1 MNRWIF
7 LCALSLPLAAQSEL
21 LTAVEARTLAE
32 RMVQLAESTS
42 VTAPGLAR
50 AAAPMLE
57 NLSQDDK
64 AVKMAGRLTISTAY
78 SLLADSRSYLA
89 LADGIPKPFPPNPTA
104 KQQYNE
110 LRDLIERLDI
120 HIRAMLAV
128 TEAQLRGADR
138 DNLRRYSEANKTVGA
153 PTPQRVLFYG
163 DSITDG
169 WRLNE
174 YFPGKDFVNRGISG
188 QITGEMLG
196 RMQADVIANR
206 PAAMLILAGTNDIA
220 RGVSVETI
228 QNNMKMIAD
237 LAEKHSIKVI
247 IASILPTSDH
257 HKATD
262 PRFEMT
268 RGRPLAVI
276 RELNQHLAS
285 MCQKRG
291 FTYLNYYDAMVDSTG
306 QLKAELANDGLH
318 PNAEGYR
325 VMAPL
330 AQAAIQKTLGGPR
343 TNPQQTSTNKRQ

>member
-1 MNRWIF
+1 MILWML
-7 LCALSLPLAAQSEL
+7 LCALSLPLAAQTEL
-21 LTAVEARTLAE
+21 LSARDALTLAG

-57 NLSQDDK
+57 NLNQDDNAIK
-64 AVKMAGRLTISTAY
+64 IAGRLTIGTAY
-78 SLLADSRSYLA
+78 GLLADARSYLA
-89 LADGIPKPFPPNPTA
+89 LADGLPKPFPPNPTA
-104 KQQYNE
+104 KQQLTE
-110 LRDLIERLDI
+110 LRDSVERLEI
-120 HIRAMLAV
+120 HFRAMLSA
-128 TEAQLRGADR
+128 TELQLRGADR
-138 DNLRRYSEANKTVGA
+138 DNLRRYSEANKTLAA
-153 PTPQRVLFYG
+153 PTLDRVLFYG

-174 YFPGKDFVNRGISG
+174 YYPGKDFVNRGISG

-196 RMQADVIANR
+196 RMQADVIANK

-228 QNNMKMIAD
+228 QNNLSMIAD

-247 IASILPTSDH
+247 LASILPTSDH
-257 HKATD
+257 HKDTN

-268 RGRPLAVI
+268 KGRPLAVI
-276 RELNQHLAS
+276 RQLNQYIAS
-285 MCQKRG
+285 MCRKRG
-291 FTYLNYYDAMVDSTG
+291 FTYLNYYDEMVDSTG

-318 PNAEGYR
+318 PNADGYR

-330 AQAAIQKTLGGPR
+330 AQAAIEKTLVAAR
-343 TNPQQTSTNKRQ
+343 IPQQTGKKKRQ

>member
-1 MNRWIF
+1 MIRWML

-21 LTAVEARTLAE
+21 LNAREALTLAG

-50 AAAPMLE
+50 AAAPIFE
-57 NLSQDDK
+57 NLNQDDK
-64 AVKMAGRLTISTAY
+64 AIKIAGRLTIGTAY
-78 SLLADSRSYLA
+78 GLLTDARSYLA
-89 LADGIPKPFPPNPTA
+89 LADGLPKPFPPNPTA
-104 KQQYNE
+104 KQQLTE
-110 LRDLIERLDI
+110 LRDSVERLEI
-120 HIRAMLAV
+120 HFRAMLAV
-128 TEAQLRGADR
+128 TELQLRGADR
-138 DNLRRYSEANKTVGA
+138 DNLRRYSDANKTVAA
-153 PTPQRVLFYG
+153 PTPERVLFYG

-196 RMQADVIANR
+196 RMQADVIANK
-206 PAAMLILAGTNDIA
+206 PAVMLVLAGTNDIA

-228 QNNMKMIAD
+228 QNNLKMIAD

-247 IASILPTSDH
+247 LASILPTSDH
-257 HKATD
+257 HKDTN

-268 RGRPLAVI
+268 KGRPLAVI
-276 RELNQHLAS
+276 RELNQYIAS
-285 MCQKRG
+285 MCRKRG
-291 FTYLNYYDAMVDSTG
+291 FTYLNYYDEMVDSTG

-318 PNAEGYR
+318 PNADGYR

-330 AQAAIQKTLGGPR
+330 AQAAIEKTLAAAR
-343 TNPQQTSTNKRQ
+343 IPQQTGKKKRQ